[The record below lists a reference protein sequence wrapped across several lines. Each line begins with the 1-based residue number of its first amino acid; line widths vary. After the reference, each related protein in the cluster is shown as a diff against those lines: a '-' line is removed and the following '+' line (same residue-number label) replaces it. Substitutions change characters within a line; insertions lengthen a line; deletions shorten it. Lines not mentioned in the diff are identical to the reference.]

1 MKRSWKQIMFCTIA
15 PTSKED
21 FTPVSKLSWFKI
33 SLWIMLLIGIFFLI
47 SDQSVTLPD
56 AGDLLPTTLLEQD
69 TVATTAPA
77 DTTVALPAPTDN
89 NIVSQDSS
97 STVTPPADSNA
108 TVQPKL
114 TLVEQQRQAR
124 LAKQVAKKAFFK
136 KMDAAKAA
144 KDSARAIF
152 EAKNK

>member
-1 MKRSWKQIMFCTIA
+1 MRRSWKQILFLTIA

-47 SDQSVTLPD
+47 SDKLPD
-56 AGDLLPTTLLEQD
+56 AAEDLLPTTLLEQN